1 MKKKKRKKKKKEK
14 KKDSPATYKLLAVIT
29 FWKPKRRTFTRKVLF
44 NTIPTPPPRQ
54 LLNLQHDP
62 TSYMYLLRVL
72 NMYINLAET
81 KKSFRCGYL
90 LDISR
95 LRSLMNFRK

>member
-14 KKDSPATYKLLAVIT
+14 KKDSPATYKLLAIIT

-44 NTIPTPPPRQ
+44 NTTPPRQ

-62 TSYMYLLRVL
+62 TSYMYLLGVL

-81 KKSFRCGYL
+81 KKKFQVWLFTGYFTATVP
-90 LDISR
+90 
-95 LRSLMNFRK
+95 NEF